1 MRLTKITND
10 LRGGSRFEEVE
21 IAQATTPYAENVP
34 PMLISAAMAATGG
47 VVFVTTPAGV
57 RETEPHPAPRRRLI
71 VVLEGELEGET
82 TDGDKRTVG
91 PGMVVLVEDV
101 GGRGHVTRVVSP
113 TSATFMAI
121 PLAD

>member
-21 IAQATTPYAENVP
+21 IAQATTPYAESVP
-34 PMLISAAMAATGG
+34 PMLVSAAMAATGG
-47 VVFVTTPAGV
+47 VVFVTTPAEV
-57 RETEPHPAPRRRLI
+57 RETEPHPAPRRQLI

-113 TSATFMAI
+113 TPATFMAI